1 MFYFAKKK
9 KPASYIHRLFVAC
22 YNLRGGYLQIM
33 FIAVVI
39 DEKTQTLP
47 TIFYLGMTNNIDYCI
62 WFLMRLKEALR
73 DAREVSFIIN
83 MDNVITSSLGQLF
96 PNFYH
101 VYCCKCLAL
110 HLLTIVVETEHL
122 NICSSVHANH
132 ILRLI
137 LKKHY
142 FG

>member
-1 MFYFAKKK
+1 
-9 KPASYIHRLFVAC
+9 
-22 YNLRGGYLQIM
+22 M

-132 ILRLI
+132 ILQTLFRLTPNACEVPANTSYAI
-137 LKKHY
+137 SLTSIGMY
-142 FG
+142 LTSIF